1 MIAARP
7 VNAPLC
13 RAGCTA
19 GLIQV
24 FQNLTPPC
32 DTTAVRQN
40 RVPNAVRALP
50 RVYSNLNMKCPFCRV
65 DHDRVID
72 SRSSQDGLAI
82 RRRRECVNCGRRFT
96 TYERPEETTIKVI
109 KKDGSRVPFEREKIK
124 RGLERACWKRPISTR
139 QIEATTA
146 AIENEVYSLFDSE
159 VESREL
165 GELVMRYLRDL
176 DAVAFVR
183 FASVYRQF
191 NDAYDF
197 FEELRPMLD
206 EGRKTP
212 R

>member
-1 MIAARP
+1 MLRGGMRARARP
-7 VNAPLC
+7 LKRPRRGSDSKQLRV
-13 RAGCTA
+13 
-19 GLIQV
+19 
-24 FQNLTPPC
+24 
-32 DTTAVRQN
+32 AVR
-40 RVPNAVRALP
+40 RGWE
-50 RVYSNLNMKCPFCRV
+50 VYSSANMKCPFCRV
-65 DHDRVID
+65 DNDRVID

-82 RRRRECVNCGRRFT
+82 RRRRECLHCNRRFT

-109 KKDGSRVPFEREKIK
+109 KKDGSRVPFDREKIK

-139 QIEATTA
+139 PIDTTTT
-146 AIENEVYSLFDSE
+146 AIENDVYAQFESE

-191 NDAYDF
+191 NDVYDF

-206 EGRKTP
+206 TNRKPP